1 MNAEELAIARRLV
14 ACKGWEWLEGMQ
26 VVWCPEACD
35 SRECKSECRGMCA
48 DAWYRL
54 CFKDKHE
61 DRWGT
66 PYHTSFVEWDRNRP
80 ETWDDWLV
88 LEKGGSMV
96 PDLSDDLTRLGVLAV
111 VRRALGMPSLAAVLG
126 DDGWYLF
133 GVPSNRPELLW
144 STASEIE
151 ALCFAL
157 EAAR

>member
-1 MNAEELAIARRLV
+1 MNAEELAIARRFAACPKWVWLQGMRAVQPVKTRV
-14 ACKGWEWLEGMQ
+14 ADFARLTCCVAGNSFMTDRRLDEGQ
-26 VVWCPEACD
+26 VWVFD
-35 SRECKSECRGMCA
+35 GLQQCRG
-48 DAWYRL
+48 DFPW
-54 CFKDKHE
+54 
-61 DRWGT
+61 
-66 PYHTSFVEWDRNRP
+66 
-80 ETWDDWLV
+80 
-88 LEKGGSMV
+88 V
-96 PDLSDDLTRLGVLAV
+96 PDLDDELTRLGVLAV

>member
-1 MNAEELAIARRLV
+1 MDAEQLVIARRLA
-14 ACKGWEWLEGMQ
+14 ACSKWVWLPGMQ
-26 VVWCPEACD
+26 MVVHRCLECLPTCEFTGAV
-35 SRECKSECRGMCA
+35 SRIVSVDDRRPGTHKICRISGPV
-48 DAWYRL
+48 L
-54 CFKDKHE
+54 
-61 DRWGT
+61 
-66 PYHTSFVEWDRNRP
+66 
-80 ETWDDWLV
+80 DDGLHDN
-88 LEKGGSMV
+88 V
-96 PDLSDDLTRLGVLAV
+96 PDLDDELTRFGVLAV